1 MKKILFITTDG
12 IHIVGYTEF
21 PIPEE
26 ISENQYLLEVDEE
39 VLDDCLHYK
48 IVDSALV
55 RMMDEEYEELYS
67 FVDPEPSEQ
76 EQINAML
83 MLEIARL
90 KAKLGG
96 VENA

>member
-1 MKKILFITTDG
+1 MKKIMFSTNDN
-12 IHIVGYTEF
+12 IHIIGYTEF

-26 ISENQYLLEVDEE
+26 IPGNQYLLEVDEE
-39 VLDDCLHYK
+39 VLTDYLHYK

-55 RMMDEEYEELYS
+55 RKMDEEYEELYS
-67 FVDPEPSEQ
+67 FIDPEPSEQ